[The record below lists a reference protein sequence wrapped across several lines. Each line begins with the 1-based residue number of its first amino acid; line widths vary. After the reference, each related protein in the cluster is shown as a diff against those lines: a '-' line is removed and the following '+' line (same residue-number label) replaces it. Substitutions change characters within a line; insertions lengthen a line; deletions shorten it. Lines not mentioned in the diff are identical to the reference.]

1 MRFHDLWFQKF
12 IFMTR
17 FSFLIILFL
26 FLFTPKASAQNLYI
40 TGGHYF
46 DVNSGEM
53 LPNQGMVIIS
63 GKIVGMDR
71 ESLRD
76 KDCVPLELG
85 QDDYIIP
92 GIFDLHAHYRVTFD
106 GVRRDEV
113 AANPVIFL
121 ANGVTSTFPGGEIQ
135 PEVMLE
141 ARRSINRGEKIG
153 ARIHS
158 SGPYFGTAFPAWNR
172 GTTIEDVYKKVDKW
186 AELGVAGFK
195 AKGISPILLK
205 ALIERAHKHG
215 LTVTAHL
222 GSGYRNTVNPRDAI
236 SMGIDRIEHF
246 LGGDALP
253 DTTSAYATLQDLAI
267 DDEATLAL
275 IDKEIDHFIANGVY
289 FDATL
294 TAYGYYGHRKTFYEY
309 WHDERQ
315 YLTPYAFKITE
326 DTRQRLDR
334 FQKIFDVKKFTVK
347 RFYDKGGQITLGT
360 DHPSV
365 GEYIP
370 GFSAHR
376 EMEALNAIGIP
387 AAEVLKIATINGARA
402 LKKSDQLGS
411 LEVGKL
417 ADAFII
423 KGNPLEDIT
432 RTRSVHT
439 VIKGGEVYST
449 KTLLESVRGK
459 MGPTSAEDWRQQ

>member
-1 MRFHDLWFQKF
+1 MYR
-12 IFMTR
+12 
-17 FSFLIILFL
+17 SILSMALLLCCFV
-26 FLFTPKASAQNLYI
+26 FNAKAQNLYI
-40 TGGHYF
+40 TGGYYF
-46 DVNSGEM
+46 DVHSGKM
-53 LPNQGMVIIS
+53 IANQGLIVRS
-63 GKIVGMDR
+63 GKFVGVGSVLD
-71 ESLRD
+71 STGGYQL
-76 KDCVPLELG
+76 LELT
-85 QDDYIIP
+85 DDNYILP

-113 AANPVIFL
+113 EANPVIFL

-141 ARRSINRGEKIG
+141 GRRKIDRGEKVG

-158 SGPYFGTAFPAWNR
+158 SGPYFGSAFPSWNR
-172 GTTIEDVYKKVDKW
+172 GISIEDIYATVDKW
-186 AELGVAGFK
+186 AELGVSGFK
-195 AKGISPILLK
+195 AKGITPVHLK

-236 SMGIDRIEHF
+236 TMGIDRIEHF

-253 DTTSAYATLQDLAI
+253 NTTSAYATLQDLDMTDPETI
-267 DDEATLAL
+267 SL
-275 IDKEIDHFIANGVY
+275 IDKEIDHFIANKVY

-294 TAYGYYGHRKTFYEY
+294 TAYGYYGNRKEFYDY
-309 WHDERQ
+309 WTDERK
-315 YLTPYAFKITE
+315 YLTPYAFEITKE
-326 DTRQRLDR
+326 TRQKLDR

-347 RFYDKGGQITLGT
+347 RYFDKGGMITLGT

-387 AAEVLKIATINGARA
+387 ATEVLKIATINGARA
-402 LKKSDQLGS
+402 LRKSDILGS

-423 KGNPLEDIT
+423 NGNPLEDIT
-432 RTRSVHT
+432 RTKSVHT
-439 VIKGGEVYST
+439 VIKGGEVYNSAE
-449 KTLLESVRGK
+449 LLKSVEGK
-459 MGPTSAEDWRQQ
+459 MGPKAEGEWSN